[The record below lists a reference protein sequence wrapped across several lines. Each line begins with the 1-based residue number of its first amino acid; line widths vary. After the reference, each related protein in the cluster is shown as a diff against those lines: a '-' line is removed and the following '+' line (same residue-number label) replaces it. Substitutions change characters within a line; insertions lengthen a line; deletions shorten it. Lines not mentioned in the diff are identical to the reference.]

1 MTAFFLPE
9 IVRIQPPNIVN
20 GNIIMSLSIVILAA
34 GKGTRMKSA
43 ITKVMH
49 KLAGR
54 PLVEHVIDTAK
65 RLNPSNLTVVT
76 GNGAEQVRQL
86 LETKKAVEV
95 IQHEQLGTGHAVMQA
110 TAQFADAEQVLVLYG
125 DVPLTQLSTLRQ
137 LIDCSAANSLRIL
150 TTELADPTG
159 YGRIVRNDAGNVVCI
174 TEQKDADAQTLMIKE
189 VNSGIMVLP
198 AKWLADSV
206 AKLTNNNAQGEYYLT
221 DMVSLAVAEGM
232 VINTVCCED
241 NAEVAGVNTRQQ
253 LAELERHYQLLQAN
267 HLMASGV
274 TLADPSRIDI
284 RGQLTTG
291 TDITIDVN
299 VIFEGEVTLANNV
312 EIGANCII
320 KDATIGEGTIILANS
335 MIDSSTI
342 GANVNIGPFARL
354 RPGTVLA
361 DKAKIGNFVETKNAN
376 IGKGSKVNHL
386 SYIGDTD
393 MGSDVNIGAGTITCN
408 YDGANKHRTT
418 IGDRVFVGSDTQ
430 LVAPVTVEDG
440 ATIGAGSTI
449 RKTAPADALTL
460 TKSEQRTVKGWQRP
474 VKKK

>member
-1 MTAFFLPE
+1 
-9 IVRIQPPNIVN
+9 
-20 GNIIMSLSIVILAA
+20 MSLSIVILAA

-54 PLVEHVIDTAK
+54 PLVEHVINTAK
-65 RLNPSNLTVVT
+65 KLNPSSLTVVT
-76 GNGAEQVRQL
+76 GNGAEQLHPL
-86 LETKKAVEV
+86 LATKQVVEV
-95 IQHEQLGTGHAVMQA
+95 MQHQQLGTGHAVMQA
-110 TAQFADAEQVLVLYG
+110 TAEFANAEQVLVLYG
-125 DVPLTQLSTLRQ
+125 DVPLTQLSTLQQ
-137 LIDCSAANSLRIL
+137 LIDCGDANSLRVL
-150 TTELADPTG
+150 TTELAEPTG
-159 YGRIVRNDAGNVVCI
+159 YGRIVRNNAGNVICI
-174 TEQKDADAQTLMIKE
+174 TEQKDADAKTLAIKE

-198 AKWLADSV
+198 AKWLAESV

-221 DMVSLAVAEGM
+221 DMVSLAVTEGIN
-232 VINTVCCED
+232 INTVCCAD
-241 NAEVAGVNTRQQ
+241 NTEVAGVNTRQQ

-267 HLMASGV
+267 ALMANGV
-274 TLADPSRIDI
+274 TLADPSRVDI
-284 RGQLTTG
+284 RGELTAG

-299 VIFEGEVTLANNV
+299 VIFEGNVSLGNNV

-335 MIDSSTI
+335 MIDSTVI

-393 MGSDVNIGAGTITCN
+393 MGADVNIGAGTITCN
-408 YDGANKHRTT
+408 YDGANKHRTV
-418 IGDRVFVGSDTQ
+418 IGDRVFVGSDSQ
-430 LVAPVTVEDG
+430 LVAPITIEDG

-460 TKSEQRTVKGWQRP
+460 TKSEQRTIKGWQRP

>member
-1 MTAFFLPE
+1 
-9 IVRIQPPNIVN
+9 
-20 GNIIMSLSIVILAA
+20 MSLSIVILAA

-49 KLAGR
+49 KLAAK

-65 RLNPSNLTVVT
+65 KLNPSNLTVVT
-76 GNGAEQVRQL
+76 GNGAEQLQPL
-86 LETKKAVEV
+86 LATKQIIEV
-95 IQHEQLGTGHAVMQA
+95 VQHEQLGTGHAVMQA
-110 TAQFADAEQVLVLYG
+110 TNQFANADQVLVLYG
-125 DVPLTQLSTLRQ
+125 DVPLTQLSTLQQ
-137 LIDCSAANSLRIL
+137 LINCGDANSLRIL
-150 TTELADPTG
+150 TTELTDPTG
-159 YGRIVRNDAGNVVCI
+159 YGRIVRNDAGEVICI
-174 TEQKDADAQTLMIKE
+174 TEQKDADAETLEIKE

-198 AKWLADSV
+198 AKWLAASV
-206 AKLTNNNAQGEYYLT
+206 TKLTNNNAQGEYYLT
-221 DMVSLAVAEGM
+221 DMVSLAVAEGIM
-232 VINTVCCED
+232 INTVCCRD

-267 HLMASGV
+267 DLMANGV
-274 TLADPSRIDI
+274 TVADPGRIDI
-284 RGQLTTG
+284 RGELITG

-299 VIFEGEVTLANNV
+299 VIFEGKVTLANNV

-335 MIDSSTI
+335 MIDSSVI

-393 MGSDVNIGAGTITCN
+393 MGADVNIGAGTITCN

>member
-1 MTAFFLPE
+1 
-9 IVRIQPPNIVN
+9 
-20 GNIIMSLSIVILAA
+20 MSLSIVILAA

-49 KLAGR
+49 KLAGKS
-54 PLVEHVIDTAK
+54 LIEHVIDTAL

-76 GNGAEQVRQL
+76 GNGAQQVRPL
-86 LETKKAVEV
+86 IETKKVVEV
-95 IQHEQLGTGHAVMQA
+95 VQHEQLGTGHAVMQA
-110 TAQFADAEQVLVLYG
+110 TAQFASTEQVLVLYG
-125 DVPLTQLSTLRQ
+125 DVPLTQLPTLQQ
-137 LIDCSAANSLRIL
+137 LIYCGDSESLRIL
-150 TTELADPTG
+150 TTELVEPTG
-159 YGRIVRNDAGNVVCI
+159 YGRIVRNDTGDVICI
-174 TEQKDADAQTLMIKE
+174 TEQKDADAKTLMIKE

-198 AKWLADSV
+198 AKWLAETLE
-206 AKLTNNNAQGEYYLT
+206 KLTNNNAQGEFYLT
-221 DMVSLAVAEGM
+221 DMVSLAVADDIK
-232 VINTVCCED
+232 INTVCCQD

-253 LAELERHYQLLQAN
+253 LAKLERHFQLLQAN
-267 HLMASGV
+267 VLMTNGV

-284 RGQLTTG
+284 RGQLITG
-291 TDITIDVN
+291 TDVTIDVN
-299 VIFEGEVTLANNV
+299 VIFEGKVTLANNV

-361 DKAKIGNFVETKNAN
+361 DKTKIGNFVETKNSN

-393 MGSDVNIGAGTITCN
+393 MGVDVNIGAGTITCN
-408 YDGANKHRTT
+408 YDGANKHRTI

-449 RKTAPADALTL
+449 RKTVPADALTL
-460 TKSEQRTVKGWQRP
+460 TMSEQRTINGWQRP

>member
-1 MTAFFLPE
+1 
-9 IVRIQPPNIVN
+9 
-20 GNIIMSLSIVILAA
+20 MSLSIVILAA

-49 KLAGR
+49 KLAGK
-54 PLVEHVIDTAK
+54 PLVEHVIFTAK
-65 RLNPSNLTVVT
+65 KLKPSNLSVVS
-76 GNGAEQVRQL
+76 GNGAEQVRPI
-86 LETKKAVEV
+86 LETMQVVEV
-95 IQHEQLGTGHAVMQA
+95 MQHEQLGTGHAVTQA
-110 TAQFADAEQVLVLYG
+110 IAQFADAEQVLVLYG
-125 DVPLTQLSTLRQ
+125 DVPLIQLSTLQQ
-137 LIDCSAANSLRIL
+137 LIDCGDANSLSIL

-159 YGRIVRNDAGNVVCI
+159 YGRIVRNDAGDVKCI
-174 TEQKDADAQTLMIKE
+174 TEQKDADAQTLAIKE

-198 AKWLADSV
+198 AKWLAGSV
-206 AKLTNNNAQGEYYLT
+206 EQLTNNNAQGEYYLT
-221 DMVSLAVAEGM
+221 DMVSLAVAEGIA
-232 VINTVCCED
+232 INTVCCAD

-253 LAELERHYQLLQAN
+253 LAALERHYQLLQAN
-267 HLMASGV
+267 ELMANGV

-312 EIGANCII
+312 VIGANCII

-335 MIDSSTI
+335 MIDVSTI

-376 IGKGSKVNHL
+376 IGRGSKVNHL

-393 MGSDVNIGAGTITCN
+393 MGVDVNIGAGTITCN

-449 RKTAPADALTL
+449 RKTAAADALTL
-460 TKSEQRTVKGWQRP
+460 TKSEQRTVRGWQRP
-474 VKKK
+474 VKNK